1 MPGETAKTELV
12 PGTDSAGAPA
22 PDPRTH
28 MAAMRTMLAM
38 DRTLLA
44 WVRTALSLI
53 AGGVAFDKGAR
64 LFHEARL
71 REGTALVDTSHA
83 VGLAVSA
90 TSTVLVGLATWA
102 YLRDLRTLSKI
113 FEDRPSR
120 LRSAVIAAIL
130 VMIFGVLVIA
140 LLIATNK

>member
-1 MPGETAKTELV
+1 
-12 PGTDSAGAPA
+12 
-22 PDPRTH
+22 
-28 MAAMRTMLAM
+28 
-38 DRTLLA
+38 
-44 WVRTALSLI
+44 
-53 AGGVAFDKGAR
+53 
-64 LFHEARL
+64 
-71 REGTALVDTSHA
+71 